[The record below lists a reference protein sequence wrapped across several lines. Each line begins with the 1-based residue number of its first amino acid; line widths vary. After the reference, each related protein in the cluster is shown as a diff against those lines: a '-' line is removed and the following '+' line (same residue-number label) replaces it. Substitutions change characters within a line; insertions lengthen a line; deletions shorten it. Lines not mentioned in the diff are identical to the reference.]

1 LHVLDRE
8 TSQWRTLISGV
19 EVQNEYFTFRDEH
32 TLIGVTSL
40 EAPRRRVV
48 SIDLRATD
56 VTPAAWR
63 TLVAEGDDVRG
74 PVEPVPGGFYLISTR
89 VGVDRIRFVA

>member
-1 LHVLDRE
+1 MHVSPEGRYVLVDAMVGWGRTDLHVLDRE
-8 TSQWRTLISGV
+8 SGTWRTLISGV
-19 EVQNEYFTFRDEH
+19 EAQNEYFTFRDEH

-48 SIDLRATD
+48 SIDLRDAD

-63 TLVAEGDDVRG
+63 TLVAEG
-74 PVEPVPGGFYLISTR
+74 
-89 VGVDRIRFVA
+89 